1 MAVPAAAPRAPT
13 LQHRFEYIAIRSL
26 VGMLGLASFRTGSAI
41 GAWLG
46 VLGYRLG
53 IRSHVV
59 KTQIAFAFPE
69 YTPAQ
74 VRAVAAQSYENLG
87 RTSIEA
93 AIMEHRSPA
102 DLIALFDRVDGWEHL
117 EAARSAG
124 RGVLLVTGHLG
135 NWELGGSYFAARG
148 VPIDAIARHMSNRI
162 FERYL
167 TRVRQRFGVRV
178 IFDELAVRATPRSL
192 RENRVVGF
200 LSDQGVLGLAS
211 TFVPFFS
218 RLAKTPR
225 GPAVFALRLS
235 APVVFTVAVRQPSG
249 KYRLIVE
256 PIDVL
261 LTGDREADTVALVAR
276 YTTRMEY
283 WVRQYPEQYFWQHRR
298 WKYQPDGAPP
308 LPEGM

>member
-1 MAVPAAAPRAPT
+1 
-13 LQHRFEYIAIRSL
+13 
-26 VGMLGLASFRTGSAI
+26 MLGLASFQTGSKI

-53 IRSHVV
+53 IRARVV
-59 KTQIAFAFPE
+59 ETQIAFAFPE
-69 YTPAQ
+69 YDAARIHD
-74 VRAVAAQSYENLG
+74 VAVLAYENLG

-102 DLIALFDRVDGWEHL
+102 DLIALFEQVDGWEHL
-117 EAARSAG
+117 DAALAGG
-124 RGVLLVTGHLG
+124 RGALLVTGHLG
-135 NWELGGSYFAARG
+135 NWELGGSYIAARG
-148 VPIDAIARHMSNRI
+148 VPVDAIARHMSNRI

-167 TRVRQRFGVRV
+167 TRVRQSFGVTV
-178 IFDELAVRATPRSL
+178 VFDEEAVRTTPRSV
-192 RENRVVGF
+192 RANRVVGF

-225 GPAVFALRLS
+225 GPAVFALRLNV
-235 APVVFTVAVRQPSG
+235 PVVFAVAVRLPSG

-256 PIDVL
+256 PIEVVH
-261 LTGDREADTVALVAR
+261 TGDREADTVALVTR
-276 YTTRMEY
+276 YTARLEH

-308 LPEGM
+308 LPDGM

>member
-1 MAVPAAAPRAPT
+1 M
-13 LQHRFEYIAIRSL
+13 
-26 VGMLGLASFRTGSAI
+26 
-41 GAWLG
+41 
-46 VLGYRLG
+46 LGYRLG

-59 KTQIAFAFPE
+59 ETQIAFAFPE
-69 YTPAQ
+69 YDAARIQ
-74 VRAVAAQSYENLG
+74 HVAVQSYENLG

-102 DLIALFDRVDGWEHL
+102 DLIALFEQVDGWECL
-117 EAARSAG
+117 DAALVAG
-124 RGVLLVTGHLG
+124 RGALLVTGHLG

-167 TRVRQRFGVRV
+167 TRVRQRFGVNV
-178 IFDELAVRATPRSL
+178 VFDEEAVRTTPRSV
-192 RENRVVGF
+192 RANRVVGF

-211 TFVPFFS
+211 SFVPFFS

-225 GPAVFALRLS
+225 GPAVFALRLHV
-235 APVVFTVAVRQPSG
+235 PVVFAVAVRQPSG

-256 PIDVL
+256 PIEVVH
-261 LTGDREADTVALVAR
+261 TGDREADTVALVAR
-276 YTTRMEY
+276 YTARMEY

-308 LPEGM
+308 LPDGM

>member
-1 MAVPAAAPRAPT
+1 MPAAAAPRAPT
-13 LQHRFEYIAIRSL
+13 LQHRVEYVAIRSI
-26 VGMLGLASFRTGSAI
+26 VGLLGLASFRTGSKI

-59 KTQIAFAFPE
+59 ETQIAFAFPE
-69 YTPAQ
+69 YDAARIQ
-74 VRAVAAQSYENLG
+74 HVAVQSYENLG

-102 DLIALFDRVDGWEHL
+102 DLIALFEQVDGWECL
-117 EAARSAG
+117 DAALVAG
-124 RGVLLVTGHLG
+124 RGALLVTGHLG

-167 TRVRQRFGVRV
+167 TRVRQRFGVNV
-178 IFDELAVRATPRSL
+178 VFDEEAVRTTPRSV
-192 RENRVVGF
+192 RANRVVGF

-211 TFVPFFS
+211 SFVPFFS

-225 GPAVFALRLS
+225 GPAVFALRLHV
-235 APVVFTVAVRQPSG
+235 PVVFAVAVRQPSG

-256 PIDVL
+256 PIEVVH
-261 LTGDREADTVALVAR
+261 TGDREADTVALVAR
-276 YTTRMEY
+276 YTARMEY

-308 LPEGM
+308 LPDGM

>member
-1 MAVPAAAPRAPT
+1 MPAAAAPRTPT
-13 LQHRFEYIAIRSL
+13 LQHRIEYVAIRSI
-26 VGMLGLASFRTGSAI
+26 VGMLGLASFQTGSKI

-53 IRSHVV
+53 IRARVV
-59 KTQIAFAFPE
+59 ETQIAFAFPE
-69 YTPAQ
+69 YDAARIHD
-74 VRAVAAQSYENLG
+74 VAVLAYENLG

-102 DLIALFDRVDGWEHL
+102 DLIALFEQVDGWEHL
-117 EAARSAG
+117 DAALAGG
-124 RGVLLVTGHLG
+124 RGALLVTGHLG
-135 NWELGGSYFAARG
+135 NWELGGSYIAARG
-148 VPIDAIARHMSNRI
+148 VPVDAIARHMSNRI

-167 TRVRQRFGVRV
+167 TRVRQSFGVTV
-178 IFDELAVRATPRSL
+178 VFDEEAVRTTPRSV
-192 RENRVVGF
+192 RANRVVGF

-225 GPAVFALRLS
+225 GPAVFALRLNV
-235 APVVFTVAVRQPSG
+235 PVVFAVAVRLPSG

-256 PIDVL
+256 PIEVVH
-261 LTGDREADTVALVAR
+261 TGDREADTVALVTR
-276 YTTRMEY
+276 YTARLEH

-308 LPEGM
+308 LPDGM